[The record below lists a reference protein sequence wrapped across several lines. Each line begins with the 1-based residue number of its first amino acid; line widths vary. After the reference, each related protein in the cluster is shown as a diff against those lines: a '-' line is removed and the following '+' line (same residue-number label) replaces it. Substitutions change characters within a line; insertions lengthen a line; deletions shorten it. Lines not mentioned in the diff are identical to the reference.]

1 MGNLSQESVG
11 LLCWLQWPLAV
22 SQEQEVIR
30 LCGDDLADQF
40 RNRKCVEEAK
50 GNLVTFKAQD
60 PGDERYL
67 AQFLVPQ
74 VLALKAGSRVILL
87 WNIDRNAGL
96 VNAEPEERV
105 EGFAPEVISVK
116 FDNRQQHF
124 LLVLAYALA
133 IHKTESLELLD
144 VEVDV
149 QGIQRPGML
158 GVAICRVTLMDHL
171 WNLNFDA
178 TCMRIANLIA
188 DILHLI
194 EPIQEPLWSETVG
207 LLNFVFCHCEKDLLA
222 RIIALLNDTT
232 KEDPGL
238 LSCISTPLQQ
248 AKSVL
253 LSLIDQ
259 VQDISSTRQEII
271 QLYMRTGIKSS
282 GTFFKQQSMLR
293 RRRPTEDAY
302 AGRIGRHCVLCP
314 RLKCKVPSKKL
325 SYCGDCDRE
334 WADGDEWVQCDGCE
348 RWFERRCTNMHS

>member
-96 VNAEPEERV
+96 VNGARGRV
-105 EGFAPEVISVK
+105 EGFAPKVISVK
-116 FDNRQQHF
+116 FDKGHVAKMHG
-124 LLVLAYALA
+124 L
-133 IHKTESLELLD
+133 
-144 VEVDV
+144 
-149 QGIQRPGML
+149 
-158 GVAICRVTLMDHL
+158 AICRVTLMDHL

-178 TCMRIANLIA
+178 TCMRMRNLIA

-248 AKSVL
+248 AKSGMLVARL
-253 LSLIDQ
+253 IFRTMKAVNAALSNDWLRGITTLRAKLTILEGMTDW
-259 VQDISSTRQEII
+259 
-271 QLYMRTGIKSS
+271 RTSP
-282 GTFFKQQSMLR
+282 
-293 RRRPTEDAY
+293 RP
-302 AGRIGRHCVLCP
+302 RHC
-314 RLKCKVPSKKL
+314 
-325 SYCGDCDRE
+325 GAAE
-334 WADGDEWVQCDGCE
+334 
-348 RWFERRCTNMHS
+348 